1 MRRVLLGPR
10 RIAELVVAHL
20 RDEGFVNYPF
30 TPSDL
35 DAEIDR
41 WCEKARVKLGS
52 LQRIRETVAALP
64 GVKRTRLR
72 LNSFDP
78 RHQYIRRRLRASGQ
92 DGDYPTVYFITCV
105 D

>member
-1 MRRVLLGPR
+1 MLRVMLGPDA
-10 RIAELVVAHL
+10 IAERVISHL
-20 RDEGFVNYPF
+20 REEGFIDYPF
-30 TPSDL
+30 TRADL
-35 DAEIDR
+35 DSEIER